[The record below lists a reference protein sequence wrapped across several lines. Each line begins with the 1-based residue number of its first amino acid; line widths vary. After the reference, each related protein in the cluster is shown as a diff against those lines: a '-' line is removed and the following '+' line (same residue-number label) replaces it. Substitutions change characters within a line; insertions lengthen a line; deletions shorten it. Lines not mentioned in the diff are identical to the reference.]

1 MIQLQIIS
9 NLRNLQPLVIK
20 NIRKM
25 PLIIDLSNDPF
36 FVEQFEKVDAEATAK
51 GEARGEAR
59 GEAKG
64 KLEGKAEAIESM
76 LKTGRFQAEEIADI
90 LTVALSWVLEIEAK
104 MKAPVKKNGK
114 TPKK

>member
-1 MIQLQIIS
+1 LQILS

-20 NIRKM
+20 NIKKM

-36 FVEQFEKVDAEATAK
+36 FVEQFEKVNAVATAQ

-76 LKTGRFQAEEIADI
+76 LKTGRFQAEEVADI
-90 LTVALSWVLEIEAK
+90 LAVALSWVLEIQTK
-104 MKAPVKKNGK
+104 MNSTPPIKKSGK
-114 TPKK
+114 KPKK